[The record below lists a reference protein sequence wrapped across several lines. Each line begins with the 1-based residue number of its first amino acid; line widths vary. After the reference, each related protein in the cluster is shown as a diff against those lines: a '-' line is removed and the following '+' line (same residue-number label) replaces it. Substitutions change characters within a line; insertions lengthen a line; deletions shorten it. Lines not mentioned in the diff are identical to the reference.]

1 MCWPFQIEQ
10 RPLVGNVMVASRNI
24 SATETIL
31 EEAAAIWG
39 PNCKSRSV
47 CLQCLRPQVIP
58 IKKTAEDSM
67 ANNTENLAKNPEN
80 PTKDPETESLANG
93 SAEEAKPKFTA
104 PKYYCSKC
112 GFPVCDEKC
121 KF

>member
-1 MCWPFQIEQ
+1 
-10 RPLVGNVMVASRNI
+10 MVASRNI

-67 ANNTENLAKNPEN
+67 IKNAENLAKNPKN
-80 PTKDPETESLANG
+80 LAKDPETSAKETESLANV
-93 SAEEAKPKFTA
+93 SVEEAKPKFTA